1 VAQPISTDDVMEEV
15 RTHVRARL
23 RTELERIDPG
33 SPLLTRELFDEAEAI
48 YRKAL
53 ARRRLLMMPSLLLDE
68 TEWELATN
76 LRFTSHR
83 PLAGR
88 LVLFAKRRLVLPL
101 TRWLY
106 EFSRDN
112 FERQAR
118 VNDTLMATIETL
130 VVEVITLRRDVA
142 QLRAG
147 QPASPDHAPD
157 VR

>member
-1 VAQPISTDDVMEEV
+1 MADVRAHV
-15 RTHVRARL
+15 RTRL
-23 RTELERIDPG
+23 RSELERLDPA
-33 SPLLTRELFDEAEAI
+33 SPLLAGDLFDEAESI

-68 TEWELATN
+68 SEWELATT

-83 PLAGR
+83 ARTGGLI
-88 LVLFAKRRLVLPL
+88 VFVKRRIILPL

-130 VVEVITLRRDVA
+130 VVEVLTLRREVA
-142 QLRAG
+142 DLRAA
-147 QPASPDHAPD
+147 QSDETSRPIDTA
-157 VR
+157 